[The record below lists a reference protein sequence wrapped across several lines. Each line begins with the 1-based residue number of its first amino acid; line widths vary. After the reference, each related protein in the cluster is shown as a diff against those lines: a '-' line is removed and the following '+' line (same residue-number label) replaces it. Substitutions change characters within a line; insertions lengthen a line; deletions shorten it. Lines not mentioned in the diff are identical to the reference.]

1 MSKAISKKCV
11 NETDGELR
19 RHCLYLNRQ
28 RACICCAAVLI
39 IQSLNLFGLNCKI
52 EGVLR
57 TGSAILIFSAI
68 VYPLTVLLINGQLLE
83 FLRTPLYMCYWAAL
97 CVGMTPFIAGDINNE
112 LPFNAILLCLMLALF
127 PIFTLKQSV
136 YVALIY
142 TICNVA
148 AGIYFH
154 YSMKYAVCLAAVSVC
169 AFFISRVVS
178 RSYIALVRKLLSDSM
193 TDYHTRLLNRRGGF
207 ERLEQAISSAVRNR
221 EYCAVM
227 MIDID
232 DFKFY
237 NDTYGHSCGDEA
249 LKDVASALG
258 ESFKRT
264 SDVIFRYGG
273 EEFVA
278 AFTVKKREQVEAIA
292 NGLLEAIGRLE
303 IKTAIK
309 KKNLSA
315 SIGVAIAAPNE
326 TDNNCASLIARADS
340 EMYKAKEKG
349 KNCCSIEQ

>member
-1 MSKAISKKCV
+1 MKKG
-11 NETDGELR
+11 NKKNYIDETDGELR

-39 IQSLNLFGLNCKI
+39 IQSLNIFGLNCAL

-57 TGSAILIFSAI
+57 TGSAILIFASV
-68 VYPLTVLLINGQLLE
+68 VYPLTVMLLSGELLE
-83 FLRTPLYMCYWAAL
+83 FLRMPLYMCYWAAL
-97 CVGMTPFIAGDINNE
+97 CIGMTPFIAGDINKE
-112 LPFNAILLCLMLALF
+112 LPFNAILLCLMLSLF
-127 PIFTLKQSV
+127 PIFTNKQSV
-136 YVALIY
+136 FVGIIY
-142 TICNVA
+142 TISNIT
-148 AGIYFH
+148 AGLYYH
-154 YSMKYAVCLAAVSVC
+154 YDMKYAVCLAAVSLC
-169 AFFISRVVS
+169 AFFIGRVVS
-178 RSYIALVRKLLSDSM
+178 RSYVSLVRKLLSDSL

-207 ERLEQAISSAVRNR
+207 ERLEQALASAARNG
-221 EYCAVM
+221 EYLVVM

-264 SDVIFRYGG
+264 NDVIFRYGG

-278 AFTVKKREQVEAIA
+278 AFAVKKREQASVIA
-292 NGLLEAIGRLE
+292 ESLLKAIGKLA
-303 IKTAIK
+303 IKTAVK

-315 SIGVAIAAPNE
+315 SIGVAIASPNE
-326 TDNNCASLIARADS
+326 AGNDCGSLIARADR

-349 KNCCSIEQ
+349 KNCCSIEE